1 LPEIQIASGITPD
14 LAIGVIPH
22 NSSEGGFMNLETE
35 FYQYACVVKLT
46 DGTDMTPAEING
58 AINAIKSGIDIF
70 KNIAD
75 VKDQMKYAE
84 ITRVI
89 SSMNLELSKLEN
101 ELATK
106 NREIFK
112 LELTN
117 ELLEK
122 QIKELENL
130 SVSFDS
136 KVHCITCYE
145 SNKKTITLVKAQDR
159 IESRVHQ
166 YKKECPVCKT
176 HY

>member
-1 LPEIQIASGITPD
+1 MD
-14 LAIGVIPH
+14 LE
-22 NSSEGGFMNLETE
+22 SE
-35 FYQYACVVKLT
+35 FYQYACVAKLA
-46 DGTDMTPAEING
+46 DGIDMTPAEITG

-75 VKDQMKYAE
+75 AKDQMKYAE

-130 SVSFDS
+130 SVSFDP
-136 KVHCITCYE
+136 KVHCTTCYE
-145 SNKKTITLVKAQDR
+145 SNKKTITLVKPQDR
-159 IESRVHQ
+159 IEARVHQ

>member
-1 LPEIQIASGITPD
+1 
-14 LAIGVIPH
+14 V
-22 NSSEGGFMNLETE
+22 NLETE
-35 FYQYACVVKLT
+35 FYQYACVAKLA
-46 DGTDMTPAEING
+46 DGIDMTPAEITG
-58 AINAIKSGIDIF
+58 AIAAIKNGIDIF

-75 VKDQMKYAE
+75 VKDQMKYSE

-112 LELTN
+112 LQLTN

-136 KVHCITCYE
+136 KIHCTTCYE
-145 SNKKTITLVKAQDR
+145 SNKKTITLVKPQDLVDSR
-159 IESRVHQ
+159 INK

-176 HY
+176 RY